1 MRTFDRAL
9 PCLKH
14 PATIASIALLV
25 VNDHIFKSLAPS
37 WVTGKLSDFAGL
49 FFFPFLL
56 AAALSPITRRAGAL
70 AFAITAAWFTFVKTS
85 AWGIALT
92 QAVLYPILGYRVP
105 ITLDPTDLIA
115 LVVLVP
121 AWRLWNQPT
130 TPRADARAW
139 LMLSVASLAALA
151 TSPLPYERV
160 VRVMGDSQVIYARLV
175 HRDSIQR
182 TLTVFS
188 QDGGRTWQET
198 HNAPSALAE
207 DVTLPR
213 IVCESTQPNLCYR
226 IAQKEQVE
234 ESRDGGK
241 TWRIAWSIPPGRRAY
256 MERVGSGAPRINM
269 GPYDLALVGTPG
281 TNGLHTLVVAMGDQ
295 GILVRTPEGAW
306 ERYGV
311 WAAKPTPFAAEL
323 GFYSIIELPLRL
335 FGEMIMC
342 SIAGVFV
349 MLFLLLTLSFTNK
362 STVKA
367 SAGATLRTIALGFV
381 VVPAAFTPF
390 ALWALGVIAEYDL
403 ALVCA
408 LGIVLGFTV
417 LGVAQA
423 RWRPRGKDA

>member
-9 PCLKH
+9 HCLKH
-14 PATIASIALLV
+14 PATVASIALLV
-25 VNDHIFKSLAPS
+25 VNDHILKLLAPS

-70 AFAITAAWFTFVKTS
+70 AFAITAAWFTLIKTN

-92 QAVLYPILGYRVP
+92 QAALYPILGYRVP

-121 AWRLWNQPT
+121 AWCLWNQPT
-130 TPRADARAW
+130 TPQPDARAW
-139 LMLSVASLAALA
+139 LMLSIASLAALA
-151 TSPLPYERV
+151 TSPPLYERV
-160 VRVMGDSQVIYARLV
+160 VRVTGDSQVIYARLV
-175 HRDSIQR
+175 QQHTSIQY
-182 TLTVFS
+182 TLTVLS

-198 HNAPSALAE
+198 HNAPSTLAE

-213 IVCESTQPNLCYR
+213 IVCEPTQPNLCYR

-256 MERVGSGAPRINM
+256 MERVGSGAPSRRIDM
-269 GPYDLALVGTPG
+269 GPYDLALVGPPG

-306 ERYGV
+306 NRYGV
-311 WAAKPTPFAAEL
+311 WAARPTPFAIQL
-323 GFYSIIELPLRL
+323 GFDGIIELPWRL
-335 FGEMIMC
+335 FGEVMMC
-342 SIAGVFV
+342 LVAGVLV
-349 MLFLLLTLSFTNK
+349 MLFLLLTNRSA
-362 STVKA
+362 VKA
-367 SAGATLRTIALGFV
+367 SAGVMLCSIALGFA
-381 VVPAAFTPF
+381 VVPAAFIPF

-408 LGIVLGFTV
+408 LCVVLGLTALGIV
-417 LGVAQA
+417 QA
-423 RWRPRGKDA
+423 RWRPRGK

>member
-1 MRTFDRAL
+1 MHTFGRAL
-9 PCLKH
+9 QCLKH

-25 VNDHIFKSLAPS
+25 VNDHIFKLLAPS

-56 AAALSPITRRAGAL
+56 AAALGPITRRAGAL
-70 AFAITAAWFTFVKTS
+70 AFAITAAWFTLVKTS

-92 QAVLYPILGYRVP
+92 QDALYPILGYRVP

-130 TPRADARAW
+130 TPKPDARAW
-139 LMLSVASLAALA
+139 LMLSVASLTALA
-151 TSPLPYERV
+151 TSPPLYERV

-175 HRDSIQR
+175 HHGSTQR

-198 HNAPSALAE
+198 FNAPSALAE

-241 TWRIAWSIPPGRRAY
+241 TWRIAWSIPPGRGAY
-256 MERVGSGAPRINM
+256 MERVGSGAPSGRIDM
-269 GPYDLALVGTPG
+269 GPYDLALVGPPG

-295 GILVRTPEGAW
+295 GVLVRTPEGAW

-311 WAAKPTPFAAEL
+311 WAAKPTPFAAEFGL
-323 GFYSIIELPLRL
+323 YSIIELPLRL

-342 SIAGVFV
+342 SIAGVLV
-349 MLFLLLTLSFTNK
+349 MFLVLLTLSFAIK
-362 STVKA
+362 STAKA
-367 SAGATLRTIALGFV
+367 SAGAALRSIALGFA

-408 LGIVLGFTV
+408 LGVVLGLTV
-417 LGVAQA
+417 LGIAQA
-423 RWRPRGKDA
+423 RWRPRGK